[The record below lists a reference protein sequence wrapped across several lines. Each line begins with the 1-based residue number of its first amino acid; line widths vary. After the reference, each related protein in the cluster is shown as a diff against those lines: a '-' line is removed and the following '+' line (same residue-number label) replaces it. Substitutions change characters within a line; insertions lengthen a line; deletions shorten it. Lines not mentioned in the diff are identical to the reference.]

1 MSDKDYEIAYFSAE
15 IGISSSLPTYSGGL
29 GVLAG
34 DHIKAAGDIGI
45 NLCAITLL
53 YREGYFRQRVDEEG
67 VQSETYPKF
76 DPHPLLKK
84 IKNKFTLR
92 LRDRNVWIQ
101 VYQFD
106 YKGQGGSI
114 IPIYFLD
121 TDIEEN
127 FDDDR
132 IITHR
137 LYSGDKNHRIL
148 QEAILG
154 FGGMKLLED
163 LNQNKIK
170 KYHMNE
176 GHCSFLVLSLYEKF
190 GGDIE
195 KIKSL
200 CHFTTHTPVPAGHD
214 HFSEKR
220 VKKLLYGLIPD
231 NLKLPSLV
239 QNGRLHMTELGL
251 YFSNS
256 ANGVSKLHG
265 NVARSQFPWTDI
277 GHITN
282 GVHHSYWMAS
292 PLKRM
297 FNKYIP
303 GWTKNPELLFK
314 VDDIPD
320 EVIWEA
326 HIERKMYLLGYAN
339 SQVTKA
345 LDANTLTIGFARRA
359 ATYKRAQLIFND
371 MSRLESIGR
380 NKIQIIFSGK
390 AHPNDSEG
398 KELIRQI
405 VKKSQAMF
413 GKVKIIFLEN
423 YNMWLGRMITSGV
436 DVWLNTPLRPNEASG
451 TSGMKAALNGIPNL
465 SVLDGWWEEGCK
477 DGINGWAVGNTEK
490 NSLIGF
496 LFGLASSIGFSIF
509 SVSLRWRKETPK
521 FTTVAIAGLF
531 CFVFATIMILITKQT
546 FFSSSY
552 NSSMF
557 SLHGTL
563 VCLGLILYSIGS
575 KAIPAAELTLLSLT
589 EVIGGIFWVWLP
601 LFGINEVPTTSTIVG
616 GFFLFVSL
624 VYYSL
629 IMRWNKRYIALN

>member
-1 MSDKDYEIAYFSAE
+1 MINKDYEIAYFSAE

-53 YREGYFRQRVDEEG
+53 YREGYFRQRVDEDG
-67 VQSETYPKF
+67 IQSETYPKF

-92 LRDRNVWIQ
+92 LRERNVWIQ
-101 VYQFD
+101 VYRFD
-106 YKGQGGSI
+106 YKGQGGAI

-121 TDIEEN
+121 TDIEDN

-132 IITHR
+132 IITQR
-137 LYSGDKNHRIL
+137 LYSGNKNHRIL

-154 FGGMKLLED
+154 FGGMQLLED
-163 LNQNKIK
+163 LNQNRIK

-190 GGDIE
+190 KGDIE

-231 NLKLPSLV
+231 DLKLPSLV

-251 YFSNS
+251 YFSDS

-265 NVARSQFPWTDI
+265 TVARDQFPWTNI

-303 GWTKNPELLFK
+303 EWTKNPKLLLK

-320 EVIWEA
+320 EVLWEA

-371 MSRLESIGR
+371 MNRLESLGR
-380 NKIQIIFSGK
+380 NKIQIVFSGK

-451 TSGMKAALNGIPNL
+451 TSGMKATLNGIPNL

-477 DGINGWAVGNTEK
+477 DGINGWAVGNPENPNDK
-490 NSLIGF
+490 KD
-496 LFGLASSIGFSIF
+496 AD
-509 SVSLRWRKETPK
+509 
-521 FTTVAIAGLF
+521 
-531 CFVFATIMILITKQT
+531 
-546 FFSSSY
+546 
-552 NSSMF
+552 
-557 SLHGTL
+557 H
-563 VCLGLILYSIGS
+563 LYSTLENDVIPTFYEDRKKWIKMMREAIKTGVDFTAHRMIKEYES
-575 KAIPAAELTLLSLT
+575 K
-589 EVIGGIFWVWLP
+589 
-601 LFGINEVPTTSTIVG
+601 
-616 GFFLFVSL
+616 
-624 VYYSL
+624 YYKL
-629 IMRWNKRYIALN
+629 GE